1 MSILKTLL
9 TKTPTAAAASTA
21 KQLWAWGNNT
31 SGELGDN
38 STTPRSSPVQ
48 IGSDASWTVVTAG
61 NSFSASISSN
71 GNLYVWGNN
80 ANNLVTTADS
90 TNRSSPLL
98 VNSGSWSAVAAGD
111 SHILALKSDNTLWG
125 YGAGTLGQ
133 LGTGS
138 TVFDSTASWN
148 QVAAA
153 DDHTNAISATDG
165 SLWAWGSGLGG
176 QLGNSSSASNYSA
189 PVSVST
195 SSWKSVAAGY
205 SSIVAIKGDGS
216 LWSAGQNFGGNL
228 GQGNTSNNS
237 ILTQVGT
244 SSWTV
249 VRTGAGFGSTVMAIR
264 SDGRLFAW
272 GSNTTGQCGQS
283 NTTNYSSPVQVGT
296 SSWTT
301 IAVGLSTVGAI
312 RSDGALFMW
321 GYNASGGAGAI
332 PDGGLAHRSSPVQ
345 IGTSSWIAVGIAASN
360 GYAIR
365 SDGRLF
371 AWGFGGQG
379 MLGDNSTSNSYSSP
393 VAVSSTDSWIAVTA
407 TGSAVSAIKY
417 VSTSG
422 GVQLG
427 SLWAWGQAFS
437 GLMGNSQS
445 SGTYSSPVQIGSST
459 SWTRLN
465 NSNAGTS
472 TAAAINASKLYMWG
486 VNSQGQLGQSNL
498 TSTSSPV
505 AVKTTAQLSIT
516 QIGTSSWIAIA
527 AGKSF
532 SAAIRTDGGLFTWGT
547 NAVGLNG
554 QSDTVHRS
562 SPVQVGT
569 SSWTALAVTGSHV
582 AAIRSGGS
590 LFTWGD
596 NTVGQLG
603 QSDTVHRSSPV
614 QVGTSS
620 WTTIAAGTSHTLGT
634 IGTTLY
640 GWGGVAS
647 GAAGNFGV
655 WSDIKILPS
664 HVLALK
670 TDGSLWSWGANNWG
684 QLGQGDLIYRSS
696 PVQIGTSSWSA
707 IGGFGDGS
715 AAIRSDGRL
724 FQWGGI
730 GIYNIIQGQ
739 YDALGSWTGVASA
752 ASHTLALRADGGLWA
767 WGTQPNGELGAGNTS
782 QYLSAIQVSTSS
794 WSQIYAAAS
803 QSAAIRSD
811 GALFTWGYGL
821 NGQLGQA
828 PSAPATQSSPVKV
841 GSSSWT
847 QVAIGNGGGFAILSS
862 GTLYGWG
869 QSSAWANTMF
879 GSTSNS
885 SPVAVSGG
893 GTWTDISI
901 EKNAGLTAAG
911 IKNNLLFTWGAN
923 TTGTLGTSEATTTVR
938 SSPVQIGASSWL
950 KVRVGG
956 NGSAT
961 YMLAIK
967 QGGTLWAWGDNTF
980 GQLGDSTTVSKS
992 SPVQIGSNTN
1002 WSTIECNA
1010 SNSMAVDSAGNIYAW
1025 GDNSSAQC
1033 NDPNFHALQVDYNDA
1048 NSPTNAAA
1056 AAILATSSGASAG
1069 PLYVWGY
1076 NSFGQLGLSNASNQ
1090 SIAQQVGSGSW
1101 RNVSVGNGHMVGAN
1115 ASGSIFTWG
1124 LATSGQLGNNST
1136 TSTSSPVAVGS
1147 LAAKSGTNTIA
1158 AGNSVTFVIDSTQK
1172 LWAWGNG
1179 INGLLGD
1186 STTSS
1191 KSSPVQIG
1199 SSSWL
1204 QVSAKYD
1211 TVLAIR
1217 SDGRLF
1223 AWGNNNYGQA
1233 GQSSTSPF
1241 NYSSP
1246 IAIGTSSWIFIAAG
1260 ISTCSAIRS
1269 DNTIWTWGFNSNF
1282 GYLLGEGN
1290 GTGVHRSSPVQVGSG
1305 GSGAGGT
1312 WSWVS
1317 VGTSNIH
1324 AIKSDNSLWV
1334 WGAGGIQ
1341 AGLNTASSYSSPVAV
1356 SAGLSNPSVSY
1367 IAVASGGSNAVAI
1380 MRSSG
1385 FTNNQL
1391 VIWGNN
1397 AANGILANNTASGSQ
1412 PLARGVMT
1420 TGSIR
1425 NSPVVVSVTG
1435 GRSAANSISVGDGA
1449 IFATTTVTGLPMYHA
1464 GNTNSGISA
1473 INTNQPSQAFFRGYP
1488 AVVAAY
1494 DPIYVKTPIQYDST
1508 TSWIAVGTQ
1517 HTQSTIY
1524 VIKSDG
1530 SMWTWGSN
1538 MNGQTGLGYTNPSS
1552 VSVPTQ
1558 LGSSSWTAVSTG
1570 FSHTL
1575 AIRTDGAL
1583 FHWGSNNYGQAGQ
1596 SSTSPFNYSSPIAIG
1611 TSSWAAVGIQAS
1623 ATAAAIRSDGSLF
1636 VWGNNTMS
1644 GGLIPENIGL
1654 GFHRSSPVQIGTSS
1668 WTQVSIGSSNGFA
1681 VRTDGQLFAWGG
1693 GTNTGGWASATGY
1706 TSPVAIGSGL
1716 VVNKIGVGGQSMSG
1730 TAALS
1735 TTSGSLY
1742 TWGDAQY
1749 GLMGDGQT
1757 ITSKSS
1763 PVQVG
1768 GTEGAKSSP
1777 IQIGALA
1784 WSAVYAGNDISAGKI
1799 SSTGLLYTWGSN
1811 TDGQLGQNVSPSM
1824 RFSPVQIG
1832 TSSWTSVSAGV
1843 RHVLALK

>member
-1 MSILKTLL
+1 M
-9 TKTPTAAAASTA
+9 
-21 KQLWAWGNNT
+21 
-31 SGELGDN
+31 
-38 STTPRSSPVQ
+38 
-48 IGSDASWTVVTAG
+48 
-61 NSFSASISSN
+61 
-71 GNLYVWGNN
+71 
-80 ANNLVTTADS
+80 
-90 TNRSSPLL
+90 
-98 VNSGSWSAVAAGD
+98 
-111 SHILALKSDNTLWG
+111 
-125 YGAGTLGQ
+125 
-133 LGTGS
+133 
-138 TVFDSTASWN
+138 
-148 QVAAA
+148 
-153 DDHTNAISATDG
+153 
-165 SLWAWGSGLGG
+165 
-176 QLGNSSSASNYSA
+176 
-189 PVSVST
+189 
-195 SSWKSVAAGY
+195 
-205 SSIVAIKGDGS
+205 
-216 LWSAGQNFGGNL
+216 
-228 GQGNTSNNS
+228 
-237 ILTQVGT
+237 
-244 SSWTV
+244 
-249 VRTGAGFGSTVMAIR
+249 
-264 SDGRLFAW
+264 
-272 GSNTTGQCGQS
+272 
-283 NTTNYSSPVQVGT
+283 
-296 SSWTT
+296 
-301 IAVGLSTVGAI
+301 
-312 RSDGALFMW
+312 
-321 GYNASGGAGAI
+321 
-332 PDGGLAHRSSPVQ
+332 
-345 IGTSSWIAVGIAASN
+345 
-360 GYAIR
+360 
-365 SDGRLF
+365 
-371 AWGFGGQG
+371 
-379 MLGDNSTSNSYSSP
+379 
-393 VAVSSTDSWIAVTA
+393 
-407 TGSAVSAIKY
+407 
-417 VSTSG
+417 
-422 GVQLG
+422 
-427 SLWAWGQAFS
+427 
-437 GLMGNSQS
+437 
-445 SGTYSSPVQIGSST
+445 
-459 SWTRLN
+459 
-465 NSNAGTS
+465 
-472 TAAAINASKLYMWG
+472 
-486 VNSQGQLGQSNL
+486 
-498 TSTSSPV
+498 
-505 AVKTTAQLSIT
+505 
-516 QIGTSSWIAIA
+516 
-527 AGKSF
+527 
-532 SAAIRTDGGLFTWGT
+532 
-547 NAVGLNG
+547 
-554 QSDTVHRS
+554 
-562 SPVQVGT
+562 
-569 SSWTALAVTGSHV
+569 
-582 AAIRSGGS
+582 
-590 LFTWGD
+590 
-596 NTVGQLG
+596 
-603 QSDTVHRSSPV
+603 
-614 QVGTSS
+614 
-620 WTTIAAGTSHTLGT
+620 
-634 IGTTLY
+634 
-640 GWGGVAS
+640 
-647 GAAGNFGV
+647 
-655 WSDIKILPS
+655 
-664 HVLALK
+664 
-670 TDGSLWSWGANNWG
+670 
-684 QLGQGDLIYRSS
+684 
-696 PVQIGTSSWSA
+696 QIGTSSWSA
-707 IGGFGDGS
+707 IAGFGDGS

-730 GIYNIIQGQ
+730 GIYNMIQGQ

-752 ASHTLALRADGGLWA
+752 ASHTLAVRADGTLYG
-767 WGTQPNGELGAGNTS
+767 WGTNTNGELGTGNTS

-821 NGQLGQA
+821 NGQLGLG
-828 PSAPATQSSPVKV
+828 PSAPSSQSSPVKV

-847 QVAIGNGGGFAILSS
+847 QVAIGNGGGFAILSG

-869 QSSAWANTMF
+869 NSSSWANTMF

-923 TTGTLGTSEATTTVR
+923 TTGTLGTSEATSTTR

-956 NGSAT
+956 TGSAT
-961 YMLAIK
+961 WMLAIK

-1010 SNSMAVDSAGNIYAW
+1010 SNSMAVDNAGNIYAW

-1048 NSPTNAAA
+1048 NSPNNAAG
-1056 AAILATSSGASAG
+1056 AAILATSSGASVG

-1124 LATSGQLGNNST
+1124 MNTSGQLGQNNT

-1147 LAAKSGTNTIA
+1147 LTARSGTNTIA

-1186 STTSS
+1186 GTTSS

-1223 AWGNNNYGQA
+1223 AWGNNSYGQA
-1233 GQSSTSPF
+1233 GQGSTAQF

-1246 IAIGTSSWIFIAAG
+1246 VAIGTSSWIFIAAG

-1269 DNTIWTWGFNSNF
+1269 DNTIWTWGFNSSF

-1290 GTGVHRSSPVQVGSG
+1290 GLGVHRSSPVQVGSG
-1305 GSGAGGT
+1305 GSGVGGT

-1334 WGAGGIQ
+1334 WGAGGTQ

-1397 AANGILANNTASGSQ
+1397 AANGTLANNTVSGSQ

-1420 TGSIR
+1420 TGSVR
-1425 NSPVVVSVTG
+1425 NSPVVVNVML

-1449 IFATTTVTGLPMYHA
+1449 IFATTTLTGLPMYHA
-1464 GNTNSGISA
+1464 GNTNGGLSA
-1473 INTNQPSQAFFRGYP
+1473 INTNQQSQAFFRGYP
-1488 AVVAAY
+1488 TAVAAW

-1508 TSWIAVGTQ
+1508 TSWIALGTQ
-1517 HTQSTIY
+1517 HTQSVIHA
-1524 VIKSDG
+1524 IKSNG

-1538 MNGQTGLGYTNPSS
+1538 MNGQTGLGYTNPSN

-1570 FSHTL
+1570 VSHTL

-1596 SSTSPFNYSSPIAIG
+1596 SSTAQFNYSSPIAIG
-1611 TSSWAAVGIQAS
+1611 TSSWSVLGIQGYS
-1623 ATAAAIRSDGSLF
+1623 TAAAIRTDGALF
-1636 VWGNNTMS
+1636 TWGYNGIS
-1644 GGLIPENIGL
+1644 GAGLIPDGGL
-1654 GFHRSSPVQIGTSS
+1654 VHRSSPVQIGTSS
-1668 WTQVSIGSSNGFA
+1668 WSQVSLGISNGFA
-1681 VRTDGQLFAWGG
+1681 VRTDGQLFAWGPA
-1693 GTNTGGWASATGY
+1693 TNTAGWASITAY
-1706 TSPVAIGSGL
+1706 SSPVAIASGL
-1716 VVNKIGVGGQSMSG
+1716 VVGKIGAGGTSSSG

-1742 TWGDAQY
+1742 TWGDAAN

-1757 ITSKSS
+1757 ATSKSS

-1768 GTEGAKSSP
+1768 GGEGGKSSP
-1777 IQIGALA
+1777 IQIGSLA
-1784 WSAVYAGNDISAGKI
+1784 WSAAVS
-1799 SSTGLLYTWGSN
+1799 YTHLTLPTN
-1811 TDGQLGQNVSPSM
+1811 REV
-1824 RFSPVQIG
+1824 
-1832 TSSWTSVSAGV
+1832 
-1843 RHVLALK
+1843 